1 MTMTNASSEK
11 HLLDKK
17 HLSPFHAN
25 KVVKVHKKEDNNE
38 KKDWLCLQKKLHM
51 CKVREVEKT
60 TKDWNETPLF
70 LKFIGNNIM

>member
-38 KKDWLCLQKKLHM
+38 KKD
-51 CKVREVEKT
+51 
-60 TKDWNETPLF
+60 
-70 LKFIGNNIM
+70 